1 MSKRELDLVNIILM
15 DEDENVPVDKAII
28 AKFDQVTI
36 KKGESPQTTM
46 LNLAVNQNLKEVIEK
61 HNDIRKG
68 LVNLKTLERRGI
80 EVKLQPITIEDVS
93 VKMQ

>member
-1 MSKRELDLVNIILM
+1 MSKRELDVVNIILM
-15 DEDENVPVDKAII
+15 DEDENVPADKAII

-36 KKGESPQTTM
+36 KKGEAPQITM
-46 LNLAVNQNLKEVIEK
+46 LNLAVNQNLKELIDK

-68 LVNLKTLERRGI
+68 LVNLKTLERSGI